1 MAKRKRKL
9 KVGSPDYLLFIVA
22 TLLIIGLVMV
32 YSSSFGLAYEA
43 YDNPNY
49 FLIRQITWAMLGT
62 IALLVMGR
70 IEYHIWQRL
79 SIPIMV
85 VVLVSL
91 VVVLFVGSERFG
103 SRRSFFNGSLQ
114 PSEPCKLGVI
124 IYIAVWLSSKG
135 EKLRQLTYGLI
146 PFAVLIGLVAG
157 LIMSQ
162 PDFGTSLLIVAT
174 TVAMFLIAGAD
185 LVQLLIGLAFGGA
198 TIGLLVKQIPYVME
212 RVHTFMNPLGD
223 PSGAGYHIGR
233 LLFTLAKGGI
243 SGVGLFA
250 GHQIFG
256 YIPASH
262 TDSIFA
268 IIGGEL
274 GLIGCLIV
282 LGLFIALAYR
292 GLRIALQAPD
302 TFGTILASGITCWL
316 VFQALINMAAVT
328 STIPFTG
335 ITLPFISFGG
345 SSLVTSMAGIGL
357 LLSIS
362 KGSRTAR
369 VERSASFDFG
379 RWNRRTRLS
388 RTRRR

>member
-1 MAKRKRKL
+1 MAKRKGKL

-22 TLLIIGLVMV
+22 ALLLIGLVMV
-32 YSSSFGLAYEA
+32 YSSSFILAYEE
-43 YDNPNY
+43 YDNSNY
-49 FLIRQITWAMLGT
+49 FLLRQITWAMLGA
-62 IALLVMGR
+62 IVLLVVRR
-70 IEYHIWQRL
+70 IEYHIWQRF
-79 SIPIMV
+79 SIPTMV
-85 VVLVSL
+85 VVLALL
-91 VVVLFVGSERFG
+91 VAVLFVGSEKFG
-103 SRRSFFNGSLQ
+103 SRRSFLNGSLQ

-124 IYIAVWLSSKG
+124 VYIAAWLASKG

-146 PFAVLIGLVAG
+146 PFAILIGLVAG
-157 LIMSQ
+157 LIISQ
-162 PDFGTSLLIVAT
+162 PDFDASLLIVAT

-185 LVQLLIGLAFGGA
+185 LLQLLISLAFGGV
-198 TIGLLVKQIPYVME
+198 TLGLLVQQIPYAME

-223 PSGAGYHIGR
+223 PSGAGYHVSR

-250 GHQIFG
+250 SRQVFG
-256 YIPASH
+256 YIPAPH

-316 VFQALINMAAVT
+316 VFQALINIAAVT

-345 SSLVTSMAGIGL
+345 SSLVSSMAGIGL

-362 KGSRTAR
+362 REGGAVKVKRN
-369 VERSASFDFG
+369 ASFDFG
-379 RWNRRTRLS
+379 WWDSRARLS

>member
-1 MAKRKRKL
+1 MAKRRKP
-9 KVGSPDYLLFIVA
+9 KVESPDYLLFIVA
-22 TLLIIGLVMV
+22 TLLIIGLVMI
-32 YSSSFGLAYEA
+32 YSSSFTLAEEEYG
-43 YDNPNY
+43 NPSY
-49 FLIRQITWAMLGT
+49 FLIRQIIWAILGT
-62 IALLVMGR
+62 VALLVMRR
-70 IEYHIWQRL
+70 IEYHTWRRF
-79 SIPIMV
+79 SIPIMAV
-85 VVLVSL
+85 ALALLVA
-91 VVVLFVGSERFG
+91 VLFVGSERFG
-103 SRRSFFNGSLQ
+103 SRRSFLKGSLQ

-135 EKLRQLTYGLI
+135 EKLRQVTYGLI

-162 PDFGTSLLIVAT
+162 PDFSTSLLIVAT
-174 TVAMFLIAGAD
+174 TMAMFLIAGAD
-185 LVQLLIGLAFGGA
+185 LFQLLISLAFGGA
-198 TIGLLVKQIPYVME
+198 TIGLVVRQIPYVLE
-212 RVHTFMNPLGD
+212 RIHNFINSMRDPLE
-223 PSGAGYHIGR
+223 AGYHISR
-233 LLFTLAKGGI
+233 LLATLAKGGFT
-243 SGVGLFA
+243 GVGLFA
-250 GHQIFG
+250 GHQVFG
-256 YIPASH
+256 HIPAPH

-357 LLSIS
+357 LLSI
-362 KGSRTAR
+362 AR
-369 VERSASFDFG
+369 EGRAVKARRNASFDFG
-379 RWNRRTRLS
+379 WWNRRARLS
-388 RTRRR
+388 RSRRR